1 MTPMNLAT
9 QLTSVDRGG
18 QGLHLL
24 SLVDPI
30 GQQLTN
36 TAAAALR
43 CIGDDDD
50 RSIIVIV
57 ISRFLCL
64 DDANA

>member
-1 MTPMNLAT
+1 MNLAT

-36 TAAAALR
+36 TAAAALKAPR
-43 CIGDDDD
+43 
-50 RSIIVIV
+50 RV
-57 ISRFLCL
+57 RFHHGRGRKTK
-64 DDANA
+64 N